1 MKLDPLN
8 CYKTYLALKN
18 HFTKPNY
25 DYQKYCGKVKA
36 SLQAFYKRKDRMW
49 FEKMSRQKTD
59 EEIINFFV
67 ANFVCCDDPQSLW
80 IGEIIRDGENRYKN
94 WKKRTESISY
104 FFKEEVD
111 SVFTSKNF
119 ENMFMIEG
127 NKHPQLLKEH
137 LQGKISLETMVILN
151 NILNYKSDFDKKLQD
166 PIWEFVSLRILKYS
180 SFLHTDIFKCKKI
193 LKECVL

>member
-80 IGEIIRDGENRYKN
+80 IGEIIREGETRYKN
-94 WKKRTESISY
+94 WKKKTESISY
-104 FFKEEVD
+104 VFKEEVNE
-111 SVFTSKNF
+111 VFTSNNF
-119 ENMFMIEG
+119 QEMFEIKS
-127 NKHPQLLKEH
+127 NRHPQILKEY
-137 LQGKISLETMVILN
+137 LQGKLSLETMVILN
-151 NILNYKSDFDKKLQD
+151 NILNYRNDFDQKLQD
-166 PIWEFVSLRILKYS
+166 PIWEFVSMRILKYS
-180 SFLHTDIFKCKKI
+180 TFIHTDVFKFKKI